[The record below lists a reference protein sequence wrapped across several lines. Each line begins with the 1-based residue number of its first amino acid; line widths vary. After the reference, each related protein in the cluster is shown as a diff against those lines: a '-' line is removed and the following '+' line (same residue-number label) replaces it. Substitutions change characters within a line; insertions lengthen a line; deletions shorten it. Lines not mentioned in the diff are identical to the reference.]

1 MKQTISFLIV
11 LAVLSLTAFAG
22 GPTVPVATADSS
34 AAFLIAGHS
43 VPRAGIGNWPIFS
56 GQSVTAL
63 DKSVLISL
71 KDGSRV
77 LLDRQSELTLLR
89 TNDKISVKV
98 TKGSVSYRMANQGS
112 MTFDVVDKAI
122 TNVLPASGAVAAQV
136 GLTADTVGY
145 FALTNRAA
153 TPAGSMPIVLN
164 FTNLPSGV
172 ETVPGPPPES
182 SYRGS
187 N

>member
-1 MKQTISFLIV
+1 MKRTISFLMT
-11 LAVLSLTAFAG
+11 LAVLSLAAFAS
-22 GPTVPVATADSS
+22 GPAVPVATADSS
-34 AAFLIAGHS
+34 GAFLISGHAI
-43 VPRAGIGNWPIFS
+43 PRAGIGNWPIFA
-56 GQSVTAL
+56 GQSVSAR

-89 TNDKISVKV
+89 ANDRITVKV
-98 TKGSVSYRMANQGS
+98 TKGSASYRMATPAS
-112 MTFDVVDKAI
+112 LTFDVVDKGI
-122 TNVLPASGAVAAQV
+122 SNVIPTSGVVAAQV

-153 TPAGSMPIVLN
+153 APGSMPIVLS
-164 FTNLPSGV
+164 FTDVPSGISV
-172 ETVPGPPPES
+172 VPGPPPES